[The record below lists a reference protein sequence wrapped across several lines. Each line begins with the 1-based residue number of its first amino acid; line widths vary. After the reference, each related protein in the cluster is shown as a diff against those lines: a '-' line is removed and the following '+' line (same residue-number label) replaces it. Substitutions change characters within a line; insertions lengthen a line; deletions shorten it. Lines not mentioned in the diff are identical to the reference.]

1 MSAESTSTS
10 SHLRSELTLLLPLFI
25 CSFGV
30 TVTNSMIFPA
40 LSDLQDKY
48 HFADSGLGFISA
60 AGFLSSLV
68 VQLAIAPLADR
79 GHPKR
84 VIMLG
89 LMFASAGSMT
99 FAFGGSLP
107 VFIFARILSGTASG
121 LATPALR
128 AIVANLDRTKAAERL
143 GRLRGVELSGYTGGP
158 LIGAL
163 LIGPFGLRGAFI
175 IFGALGLVT
184 IAIMVPRHL
193 PTLATT
199 AQSRKISL
207 ELLRFKPVRAA
218 VLASLTLFIPVG
230 VYDSL
235 WDRYVTD
242 RGGNNFMVGLTFL
255 LYTIPFSLLAPRGG
269 RLADKRG
276 SSTTVVWGIM
286 LTVPIVFI
294 YGLLTTAWLLVGFA
308 VVEGIA
314 GAIASPS
321 AVSLMAHVAPDGR
334 ASAAQGL
341 MSSGDL
347 LAGSIMAL
355 IAPTLYGHYGPA
367 TTFGFAA
374 ALVAICGTAVALMLR
389 TTADSRSSK

>member
-1 MSAESTSTS
+1 MSAESGSTT
-10 SHLRSELTLLLPLFI
+10 SHLRSEISLLLPLFI

-60 AGFLSSLV
+60 AGFISSLV
-68 VQLAIAPLADR
+68 VQLAIAPYADR

-84 VIMLG
+84 LIMIG
-89 LMFASAGSMT
+89 LMLASAGSMT
-99 FAFGGSLP
+99 FAFGSSLP
-107 VFIFARILSGTASG
+107 VFIGARVLSGMATG
-121 LATPALR
+121 LATPAIR
-128 AIVANLDRTKAAERL
+128 AIVANLDRTRAAERL
-143 GRLRGVELSGYTGGP
+143 GRLRGIELSGYTGGP

-163 LIGPFGLRGAFI
+163 LITPFGLRGAFL
-175 IFGALGLVT
+175 IFGSFGLVT
-184 IAIMVPRHL
+184 IATMLPRHL
-193 PTLATT
+193 PTLPTT
-199 AQSRKISL
+199 QESKKISL
-207 ELLRFKPVRAA
+207 ELLKLRPVRAA

-242 RGGNNFMVGLTFL
+242 RGGTNFMVGLTFL
-255 LYTIPFSLLAPRGG
+255 LYTVPFTILAPRGG

-286 LTVPIVFI
+286 LTAPIVFV
-294 YGLLTTAWLLVGFA
+294 YGLLPTAWLLVGFA

-314 GAIASPS
+314 GAISSPS
-321 AVSLMAHVAPDGR
+321 AVSLMAKVAPEGR
-334 ASAAQGL
+334 AGAAQGL

-347 LAGSIMAL
+347 LAGSVMAL
-355 IAPTLYGHYGPA
+355 LAPMLYGHFGPV
-367 TTFGFAA
+367 TTFGVAA
-374 ALVAICGTAVALMLR
+374 ALVALCGTAVALMLR
-389 TTADSRSSK
+389 TTADSRS